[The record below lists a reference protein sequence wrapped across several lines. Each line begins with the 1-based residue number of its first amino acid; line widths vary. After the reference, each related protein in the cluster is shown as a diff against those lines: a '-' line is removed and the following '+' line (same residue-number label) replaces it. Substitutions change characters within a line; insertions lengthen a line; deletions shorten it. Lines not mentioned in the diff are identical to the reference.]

1 MNTRILSGVLQSD
14 AGWWRAHMALPA
26 IVRQELPALR
36 SGVEV
41 GVAFGSMSVWL
52 LRLIPELSM
61 ISVDPFLTYDPLDSM
76 SDFVSD
82 HGDELHEFV
91 RGRLSSEF
99 LDRSRLL
106 RMPSTEAAGLI
117 ADGSQ
122 DFVFIDAD
130 HRYEAVRDDLAAWL
144 PKVRLGGLICGHDY
158 SNGFPGVN
166 RAVSEQLRGRTV
178 HVHGPS
184 TIWFS
189 KVE

>member
-41 GVAFGSMSVWL
+41 GVAFGSMSIWL

-61 ISVDPFLTYDPLDSM
+61 IAVDPFAPYDP
-76 SDFVSD
+76 SDGMTELMEN
-82 HGDELHEFV
+82 HGDDLHEFV
-91 RGRLSSEF
+91 CSRLSSEF
-99 LDRSRLL
+99 PDRSRVL
-106 RMPSTEAAGLI
+106 RLHSTEAAALI

-144 PKVRLGGLICGHDY
+144 PKVRGGGLICGHDY

-166 RAVSEQLRGRTV
+166 RAVSEKLQGRVV

-189 KVE
+189 RVE